1 MRQEFKNL
9 NSKDEAWDVDAD
21 DENALRIALLA
32 ELESGKSEFEIK
44 HFEEVFNKELGI
56 FPDGKYDFVRDLKD
70 AYKGQLSKTIE
81 YQIFKT
87 IPDHAFWDI
96 KKP

>member
-1 MRQEFKNL
+1 M

-56 FPDGKYDFVRDLKD
+56 FPDGKYDYVRDLKD
-70 AYKGQLSKTIE
+70 AYKGQLSKSIE

>member
-1 MRQEFKNL
+1 L

-32 ELESGKSEFEIK
+32 ELENGKSEFEIK

-70 AYKGQLSKTIE
+70 AYKGTMSKTIE
-81 YQIFKT
+81 Y
-87 IPDHAFWDI
+87 
-96 KKP
+96 